1 MAQEEIDRRVWSK
14 IPEVILEQVLR
25 HLPLSAMLRFQ
36 SVCKH
41 WKLFLNSVEFR
52 NSYAHTTAEES
63 YIVFVPIHV
72 QQLTLCPLYNPFVNK
87 WRHVD
92 LAYLQCTLKGL
103 GCLRIKEI
111 SSASGLQCLCAGSAT
126 NKDEVYVVSNPLTRE
141 CRVLP
146 SLKGKLALRG
156 LAIEVDKDFGCYKV
170 FAIISQL
177 YREFEM
183 HVYESSTK
191 AWQFLFRLPQ
201 TCPFCVSSVLFNGT
215 YYSLQMHDLV
225 LLQHDFAQNAWAAS
239 AVTLAEIGKSMKLL
253 VSTGRLFHVSIVDKR
268 IPVETPGNFSRV
280 LDISVFELKVLSG
293 ECEQIEAF
301 TTPYNGRGYFWDA
314 VGYTNSLILLLQFPH
329 DHVKGSSKTMMR
341 NNSVEFGFLNL
352 QEEPKN
358 LENFTLNGL
367 FGEDGSQKLLDSL
380 TFDLHAKV

>member
-1 MAQEEIDRRVWSK
+1 M
-14 IPEVILEQVLR
+14 LH
-25 HLPLSAMLRFQ
+25 HLPLSAVLRFRC
-36 SVCKH
+36 VCKH
-41 WKLFLNSVEFR
+41 WSLFLSSAEFCS
-52 NSYAHTTAEES
+52 SYAHTTAEEA

-72 QQLTLCPLYNPFVNK
+72 QQLTLCSLYNPFLNK

-92 LAYLQCTLKGL
+92 LTFLQCTLKGL

-111 SSASGLQCLCAGSAT
+111 SSAFGLQCLCAGSAT

-156 LAIEVDKDFGCYKV
+156 LAIEVDEDAGCYKI

-183 HVYESSTK
+183 YVYESSHQ

-201 TCPFCVSSVLFNGT
+201 TCPFCVSSVLFRST

-225 LLQHDFAQNAWAAS
+225 LMQHDFAQGAWTAS
-239 AVTLAEIGKSMKLL
+239 AVTLAEIGKSMKLV

-268 IPVETPGNFSRV
+268 IPVATPDDFGRV
-280 LDISVFELKVLSG
+280 LDISVFELKVSTG
-293 ECEQIEAF
+293 ECVQTVSF

-329 DHVKGSSKTMMR
+329 DHVKGRSKTMMR

-352 QEEPKN
+352 GEEPKVP
-358 LENFTLNGL
+358 ENFTLNGL

-380 TFDLHAKV
+380 TFSLHAKV

>member
-1 MAQEEIDRRVWSK
+1 MAGELDRRVWRK
-14 IPEVILEQVLR
+14 LPEVMLEQVLS
-25 HLPLSAMLRFQ
+25 HLPLSAILRFKA
-36 SVCKH
+36 VCKH
-41 WKLFLNSVEFR
+41 WNILLNSVEFC

-63 YIVFVPIHV
+63 YVVFIPIHV
-72 QQLTLCPLYNPFVNK
+72 QQLTLCPLYNPFLNK
-87 WRHVD
+87 WCHVD
-92 LAYLQCTLKGL
+92 LTFLQSTLKGL
-103 GCLRIKEI
+103 GCIRIKEI
-111 SSASGLQCLCAGSAT
+111 SSAFGLQCLCAGSAT

-156 LAIEVDKDFGCYKV
+156 LAIEVDKDSYKI

-183 HVYESSTK
+183 YKYESNTQ
-191 AWQFLFRLPQ
+191 AWQFLFNLPQ
-201 TCPFCVSSVLFNGT
+201 TCPFCVSSVSFRDT

-225 LLQHDFAQNAWAAS
+225 LMQYDFAQNASWIPS
-239 AVTLAEIGKSMKLL
+239 AVTLAEIGKSMKLV

-268 IPVETPGNFSRV
+268 LPFETPDDYGRV
-280 LDISVFELKVLSG
+280 LDISVFELKVQTG
-293 ECEQIEAF
+293 ECEKIVCF

-329 DHVKGSSKTMMR
+329 DHIKGRTKTMMR

-352 QEEPKN
+352 GEEEPKVPDH
-358 LENFTLNGL
+358 FTLNDL
-367 FGEDGSQKLLDSL
+367 FGENGSQRLLDSL
-380 TFDLHAKV
+380 TFNLHAKV